1 MTPRPNRKVA
11 NRIELCGRLANPP
24 SLRVTPAGT
33 AVLNLVV
40 DCGEKTGELRMPV
53 VMAGESARTL
63 APRLSQGLMVRASG
77 SLRPIHSRSRAGAAS
92 PGVEVIADEIA
103 LADAGN

>member
-40 DCGEKTGELRMPV
+40 DCGEQAGELRMPV
-53 VMAGESARTL
+53 VMAGESARKL
-63 APRLSQGLMVRASG
+63 APRLSQGLVVRASG
-77 SLRPIHSRSRAGAAS
+77 SLRPTHARGRECDEPWSRSHRR
-92 PGVEVIADEIA
+92 
-103 LADAGN
+103 